1 MGKYILNRF
10 FFQFLTFFLYFRSH
24 YKSPSRSLRQPIMT
38 EEDQNEV
45 VAKKED
51 LTKPEELSKDTKE
64 EPKVETKSVIDK
76 EKEEQIRKLREELA
90 KSPTIEVQTA
100 DVKKVAEK
108 QINDVKPQEKQ
119 NLPTVEVKAPEAKK
133 VVEKQINDKESTK
146 IQIAKESP
154 AKIEKKEIVVK
165 IEKKDVKKSP
175 TSKTVTFFP
184 QSTLQRY
191 KVGDKLEVA
200 IDEISDASKIS
211 GMILETEDFDT
222 LYKMAEEVEKIETY
236 KKGDFVVLLH
246 GEDYLRAL
254 ITDITD
260 THVIGVEIDWPKTVT
275 VTKDKVYG
283 MPGSVSNIMA
293 AGIVGLGLGSIPKT
307 LTNMLQT
314 ILKKDGVIEAQVTEI
329 IQKTNSLR
337 VTFYESKGKALLDY
351 ILHPWY
357 KFGREI
363 PTLIGLERSRIML
376 KDLDTNPLKVKDEVI
391 HVEFHSSY
399 QLIVWLKKDVDQ
411 EELLTKELEM
421 EGPKQSKVQDPAK
434 GELVVCQ
441 WSEDDAYYRAVVSE
455 FNKAEKKVKVRFV
468 DYGNQSVEPLDR
480 IRELPY
486 TVVKY
491 PIMAKLLT
499 LYGVPEHPLKDVG
512 VNNRYLSWLSFLIR
526 LGFLICIITVITLF
540 ENYLKCRI
548 QHCERSEL
556 RLHLE

>member
-1 MGKYILNRF
+1 
-10 FFQFLTFFLYFRSH
+10 
-24 YKSPSRSLRQPIMT
+24 MT

-51 LTKPEELSKDTKE
+51 LTKPKELSKVTEE
-64 EPKVETKSVIDK
+64 EPKVETKTVVDK

-90 KSPTIEVQTA
+90 KSPTIEVQTV

-119 NLPTVEVKAPEAKK
+119 ILPTLEVKAPEAKK
-133 VVEKQINDKESTK
+133 VVEKQINDKEPTK

-154 AKIEKKEIVVK
+154 AKIEKKEVVIK

-175 TSKTVTFFP
+175 PSKTVTFFP

-222 LYKMAEEVEKIETY
+222 LYKMAEEVVKIETY

-512 VNNRYLSWLSFLIR
+512 VNNRYLSWLIFLSNQIR
-526 LGFLICIITVITLF
+526 DEI
-540 ENYLKCRI
+540 
-548 QHCERSEL
+548 
-556 RLHLE
+556 

>member
-1 MGKYILNRF
+1 MNFELP
-10 FFQFLTFFLYFRSH
+10 FLSIFNHFLCFRSH
-24 YKSPSRSLRQPIMT
+24 YKAPSRSLRQPIMT

-51 LTKPEELSKDTKE
+51 LTKPKELSKVTEE
-64 EPKVETKSVIDK
+64 EPKVETKTVIDK
-76 EKEEQIRKLREELA
+76 EKEEQIRKLRQELA
-90 KSPTIEVQTA
+90 KSPTIEVQTV

-108 QINDVKPQEKQ
+108 QINDVKPQEK
-119 NLPTVEVKAPEAKK
+119 TVEVKAPEAKK
-133 VVEKQINDKESTK
+133 VVEKQINDKEPTK
-146 IQIAKESP
+146 IQTAKESP
-154 AKIEKKEIVVK
+154 AKIEKKEVVIK

-175 TSKTVTFFP
+175 PSKTVTFFP

-455 FNKAEKKVKVRFV
+455 FNKAEKKVKIRFV

-512 VNNRYLSWLSFLIR
+512 VNNRYLF
-526 LGFLICIITVITLF
+526 G
-540 ENYLKCRI
+540 
-548 QHCERSEL
+548 
-556 RLHLE
+556 